1 MVFSLLVI
9 VVGNGFSEN
18 RPATETG
25 PVVHPAVS
33 FMPYFDRKG
42 FSVAKMR
49 SSIVFPR
56 RRARNIVHCR

>member
-1 MVFSLLVI
+1 MLVI
-9 VVGNGFSEN
+9 VVGNSFSEN
-18 RPATETG
+18 RPATETD

-49 SSIVFPR
+49 RPIVFAR
-56 RRARNIVHCR
+56 RGARDVMRYR